1 MLAVLRFVQRFQMGE
16 FFLINLISISVGE
29 QNPGWERLV
38 SLKQRLPAVSPQP
51 FSAFERSSM
60 PLMTQQMKP
69 KVISGLESVVICCL
83 CAAEGSFQRF
93 RSVINSACVS
103 WVYRPA
109 SAPQASNLP
118 SVTAGIS
125 NADHVLADMALHC
138 SRKNSIFKKFL

>member
-16 FFLINLISISVGE
+16 LFLINLISISVGE
-29 QNPGWERLV
+29 HRLV

-60 PLMTQQMKP
+60 SLMTQQMKRT
-69 KVISGLESVVICCL
+69 VISGLETVVICCL

-93 RSVINSACVS
+93 RSVINSSCVS

-125 NADHVLADMALHC
+125 NADHVHADMALHC
-138 SRKNSIFKKFL
+138 SRKNSTFKKFLY